1 MGLVNTWSSPHRD
14 LPKNRLCSGNSG
26 SVPRSRDCRCEL
38 SRWRRQAWASLSL
51 RMTLKG
57 HVKRDGGGGRTQEA
71 PCGRAKPGN
80 ADSDVDTACRPW
92 WFRALVLC
100 QLTKFLQHS
109 YVVGALVIPVLT
121 DEEPGEQRDE
131 VTDPTLHHARA
142 RMNIWPIRLLGS
154 CCT

>member
-1 MGLVNTWSSPHRD
+1 ME
-14 LPKNRLCSGNSG
+14 K
-26 SVPRSRDCRCEL
+26 
-38 SRWRRQAWASLSL
+38 ASLGFSL
-51 RMTLKG
+51 TKDDSEGARKAG
-57 HVKRDGGGGRTQEA
+57 WRWGRTQEA

-154 CCT
+154 CCS